1 MRTEF
6 TPAQLADPETAAS
19 EKAIRSCVHC
29 GFCTA
34 TCPTYVLTGDELES
48 PRGRIYLIQRMLEEE
63 QVPSA
68 ETVAHIDSCLSC
80 LSCKTTC
87 PSGVDYM
94 HLIDHARA
102 YVGQHHRRSWR
113 ERFLRGA
120 LAAIL
125 PYPRRMRAALG
136 LARLARSLAGPLA
149 RIEATKSVAA
159 MLTLAGRRKRTAAFV
174 GPPPV
179 TAPRMKVA
187 LLRGCAEPVLRPE
200 IRAAAVRVLHR
211 AGCEVV
217 DAEGEG
223 CCGALVHHMGR
234 AEPGLDAARRNV
246 DAWTAAIDR
255 SGIEAVA
262 VTTSGCGTML
272 KNYGFLLRSD
282 PAYAAKAARIS
293 AMALDVSELLARL
306 APPLSAPEPLT
317 IAYHAPCSLQHGQ
330 AVRTEPKAL
339 LEGAGFRVVIPAEAH
354 LCCGSAGSYNI
365 LQPDI
370 AAQLAARKIGHLKAL
385 AADAVVTGNIG
396 CMIQLDEGIG
406 VPILHL
412 VELLDWAGGGPRP
425 AALTLPNPVHNG
437 D

>member
-63 QVPSA
+63 QIPSA
-68 ETVAHIDSCLSC
+68 ATVAHIDSCLSC
-80 LSCKTTC
+80 LSCTTTC

-102 YVGQHHRRSWR
+102 YVAQHHRRPWR
-113 ERFLRGA
+113 EQLLRSA
-120 LAAIL
+120 VAAIL
-125 PYPRRMRAALG
+125 PYPGRMRAALG
-136 LARLARSLAGPLA
+136 LARLARPLAGPMA
-149 RIEATKSVAA
+149 RVEALKPVAA
-159 MLTLAGRRKRTAAFV
+159 MLTLARRRKSSAALAK
-174 GPPPV
+174 PARPI
-179 TAPRMKVA
+179 APGMKVA
-187 LLRGCAEPVLRPE
+187 LLRGCAEPVLRPQ
-200 IRAAAVRVLHR
+200 IRAAAVRLLHR

-217 DAEGEG
+217 DVEGEG
-223 CCGALVHHMGR
+223 CCGGLVHHMGR
-234 AEPGLDAARRNV
+234 VEPALDAARRNV
-246 DAWTAAIDR
+246 DAWAAAIER
-255 SGIEAVA
+255 SGIEAVV

-272 KNYGFLLRSD
+272 KNYGFLLQSD

-293 AMALDVSELLARL
+293 AMALDVSELLVRL
-306 APPLSAPEPLT
+306 APALSAPEPLT

-330 AVRTEPKAL
+330 GVRAEPKAL
-339 LEGAGFRVVIPAEAH
+339 LEAAGFRVVVPAEAH

-365 LQPDI
+365 LQPDT
-370 AAQLAARKIGHLKAL
+370 AAQLAARKIGHLNAL

-396 CMIQLDEGIG
+396 CMMQIDDGLTA
-406 VPILHL
+406 PILHL

-425 AALTLPNPVHNG
+425 AVAKDPVHNG